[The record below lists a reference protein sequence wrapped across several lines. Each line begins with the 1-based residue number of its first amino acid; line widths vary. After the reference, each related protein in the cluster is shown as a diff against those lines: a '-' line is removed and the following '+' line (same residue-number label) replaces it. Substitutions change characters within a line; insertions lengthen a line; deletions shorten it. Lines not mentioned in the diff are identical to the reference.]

1 MNGFFFDEN
10 LPAKILFTP
19 SLPNVHVSVLGRSP
33 RDTEIW
39 QYAKDK
45 KLVIV
50 TKDADFSD
58 RLMLDFSP
66 PKVVH
71 LRFGNIRK
79 REFHQ
84 FLARIWPQ
92 IEALVIE
99 HKLVNVY
106 LDRIEAFR

>member
-1 MNGFFFDEN
+1 M
-10 LPAKILFTP
+10 
-19 SLPNVHVSVLGRSP
+19 
-33 RDTEIW
+33 
-39 QYAKDK
+39 
-45 KLVIV
+45 V

-58 RLMLDFSP
+58 RIMLDFSP

-106 LDRIEAFR
+106 LDRIEALR

>member
-1 MNGFFFDEN
+1 
-10 LPAKILFTP
+10 
-19 SLPNVHVSVLGRSP
+19 
-33 RDTEIW
+33 
-39 QYAKDK
+39 
-45 KLVIV
+45 
-50 TKDADFSD
+50 
-58 RLMLDFSP
+58 MLDFSP

-79 REFHQ
+79 CEFHQ

>member
-1 MNGFFFDEN
+1 MVFS
-10 LPAKILFTP
+10 LMKIYQLKSS
-19 SLPNVHVSVLGRSP
+19 SLHLYRSFLRRSP

-50 TKDADFSD
+50 TKDTDFSNQ
-58 RLMLDFSP
+58 LMLNFFA

-84 FLARIWPQ
+84 FLAPIWPEV
-92 IEALVIE
+92 EALVIE

>member
-1 MNGFFFDEN
+1 TPNHSNGQHFLRE
-10 LPAKILFTP
+10 K
-19 SLPNVHVSVLGRSP
+19 SLKALSNKVFRFIQQALGRIP

-39 QYAKDK
+39 QYPKDK

-79 REFHQ
+79 R
-84 FLARIWPQ
+84 
-92 IEALVIE
+92 
-99 HKLVNVY
+99 
-106 LDRIEAFR
+106 

>member
-1 MNGFFFDEN
+1 M
-10 LPAKILFTP
+10 KIYQLKSCLLHLYRSF
-19 SLPNVHVSVLGRSP
+19 LGRIP

-71 LRFGNIRK
+71 LRVGNIRK

-84 FLARIWPQ
+84 FLARIWPEV
-92 IEALVIE
+92 EALVIE

>member
-1 MNGFFFDEN
+1 MVFS
-10 LPAKILFTP
+10 LMKIYQLKSCLLHLYRSF
-19 SLPNVHVSVLGRSP
+19 LGRIP

-71 LRFGNIRK
+71 LRVGNIRK

-84 FLARIWPQ
+84 FLARIWPEV
-92 IEALVIE
+92 EALVIE

>member
-1 MNGFFFDEN
+1 M
-10 LPAKILFTP
+10 
-19 SLPNVHVSVLGRSP
+19 
-33 RDTEIW
+33 
-39 QYAKDK
+39 
-45 KLVIV
+45 V
-50 TKDADFSD
+50 TKDADFSE

-92 IEALVIE
+92 VEALVTVQTLHSIL
-99 HKLVNVY
+99 KGKSKTGSVFCATV
-106 LDRIEAFR
+106 